1 MKNNDMLIQ
10 RIDEGIAYIEQ
21 QNKELQPVLDYLT
34 QQIIERKEELTTKEI
49 FEYHI
54 KLQELKVNSLIV
66 LTKMK
71 EILHYK

>member
-1 MKNNDMLIQ
+1 MLIQ

-54 KLQELKVNSLIV
+54 KLQELKVNSVIV

>member
-1 MKNNDMLIQ
+1 MLIQ